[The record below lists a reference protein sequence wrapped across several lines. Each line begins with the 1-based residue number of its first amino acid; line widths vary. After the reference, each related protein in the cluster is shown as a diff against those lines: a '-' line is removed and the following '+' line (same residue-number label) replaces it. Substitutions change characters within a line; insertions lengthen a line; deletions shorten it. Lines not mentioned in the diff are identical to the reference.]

1 MKTTKLTHALWVA
14 ALAMLFGGCASDN
27 ELTSPADKDN
37 GNSALLTFT
46 AGTPDDGSAQTR
58 VAYADVGEDGGKLT
72 WHKGD
77 QLIMAG
83 YIGSTYKGLRYY
95 TYQGESGET
104 SGNFTGNSISGAE
117 KYIAYYPPSV
127 FVDGTGKVFYPSM
140 HIQRQ
145 QSATDKTAHLR
156 DYMMLQAED
165 ITPGGSFTMKMKSSI
180 MKFDLSGIPPEVG
193 KLSSLIWTVDTEA
206 GCRLLRLDFEDVI
219 VDFGTGQS
227 SLTAYLSFLTEEMSV
242 KAGGKF
248 SVILV
253 GDKTYRA
260 QVPIAGGKTYEEGK
274 RYTATIDGG
283 WTEEALMMFT
293 VKLDNGLNLSMPFN
307 DKPLPAETTVD
318 WGDGRELSSA
328 TSGTSANFSHTYLS
342 AGEYTV
348 TVYSTETDDT
358 KLQIPALSFQ
368 SIGTKLIRIETPLLN
383 TGNTSFNSC
392 FYSCSNLESI
402 PPGLFDKN
410 TNVTNFRY
418 CFANCY
424 SLTNIPKNLFAKNKA
439 AKDFYFCFSTCRK
452 LTLNPLIFGA
462 SPTNPKKE
470 DTERFTG
477 QTINFTACFAKAG
490 ISLGSNNNAGTAPA
504 LWTYTNHENFTST
517 DCFKDVNKNLLTN
530 YDLIPSDWGG
540 PATP

>member
-1 MKTTKLTHALWVA
+1 MMKTTKLTHALWVA

-37 GNSALLTFT
+37 GNPALLTFT
-46 AGTPDDGSAQTR
+46 AGTPDDDSAQTR

-77 QLIMAG
+77 KLIMAG
-83 YIGSTYKGLRYY
+83 YAGSTYEGLRYY

-104 SGNFTGNSISGAE
+104 SGTFTGEPVSNAE
-117 KYIAYYPPSV
+117 TYIAYYPPSV

-165 ITPGGSFTMKMKSSI
+165 ITPGGSFTMKMQSSI
-180 MKFDLSGIPPEVG
+180 MKFDVSGIPPEVG

-219 VDFGTGQS
+219 VDFHTETT
-227 SLTAYLSFLTEEMSV
+227 LTAYLSFLPEEMSV
-242 KAGGKF
+242 KADGKF

-260 QVPIAGGKTYEEGK
+260 QVTIAGGKTYETGK

-293 VKLDNGLNLSMPFN
+293 VKLEDNGLNLSMPFN

-318 WGDGRELSSA
+318 WGDGTELSSA
-328 TSGTSANFSHTYLS
+328 SNGTADFSHTYSLP
-342 AGEYTV
+342 GEYTV
-348 TVYSTETDDT
+348 TVYSAQKDDT
-358 KLQIPALSFQ
+358 RQQIPALSFTN
-368 SIGTKLIRIETPLLN
+368 SETLIRIETPFLN
-383 TGNTSFNSC
+383 TGSTSFSSC
-392 FYSCSNLESI
+392 FFGCSNLESI

-410 TNVTNFRY
+410 TNVTNFRF

-424 SLTNIPKNLFAKNKA
+424 SLTNIPKNLFAKHKA

-462 SPTNPKKE
+462 SPTNPEKE

-477 QTINFTACFAKAG
+477 QTINFTACFANVG
-490 ISLGSNNNAGTAPA
+490 TSLGSNNNAGTAPA

-517 DCFKDVNKNLLTN
+517 NCFNGVNKNLLTN